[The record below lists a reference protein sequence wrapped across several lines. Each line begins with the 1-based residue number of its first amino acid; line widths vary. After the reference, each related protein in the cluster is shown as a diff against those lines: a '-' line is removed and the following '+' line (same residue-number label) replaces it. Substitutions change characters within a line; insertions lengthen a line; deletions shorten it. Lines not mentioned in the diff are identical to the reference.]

1 MMRPVSIAAL
11 LLLVAA
17 GAEAQE
23 AGARGGSLR
32 GTVRSALGE
41 TVPYAVVGVLP
52 GFGQRF
58 TDDSGGFALSNV
70 PPGTYRV
77 LVRQVGFRPFDTT
90 VVKVANVP
98 LTLVIKLEP
107 FAVELSQITVV
118 AERHCTAPGAPDSTV
133 SPQLASIF
141 NQLQENARRYAFLAD
156 SYPYRYRIRRTFT
169 DYDYADQV
177 IQTTVDTV
185 QYQSN
190 ARVRYRPGD
199 VVGTGLGP
207 ARTSARVLKLPTLSD
222 LADSAFLSNHCFSFG
237 GASQRGEDRIVRFE
251 FRPSE
256 DLRTADIDGDVEL
269 DARTYQVRRAT
280 IRLTRAGR
288 AMPGLL
294 SASDTMW
301 FSELFP
307 NIVVP
312 RRVEGT
318 LVPAPEY
325 GIRKKV
331 GRSTEVQELLDV
343 HFVRALPAARRSAEP
358 KQP

>member
-1 MMRPVSIAAL
+1 MKRFIPAAAL
-11 LLLVAA
+11 LLLAA
-17 GAEAQE
+17 AAQAQE
-23 AGARGGSLR
+23 AGARGGAVR
-32 GTVRSALGE
+32 GVVRSNEGE
-41 TVPYAVVGVLP
+41 PIPYAVVGFVPL
-52 GFGQRF
+52 FGQRF
-58 TDDSGGFALSNV
+58 TDEAGSFALSNV
-70 PPGTYRV
+70 PPGTYR
-77 LVRQVGFRPFDTT
+77 LTVRQVGFKPFDST
-90 VVKVANVP
+90 VVKAVNVP
-98 LTLVIKLEP
+98 VSLTIRLERL
-107 FAVELSQITVV
+107 AVELSQITVV
-118 AERHCTAPGAPDSTV
+118 ASRHCTDPGAPDSTV
-133 SPQLASIF
+133 SAELAAIFGQLRQNS
-141 NQLQENARRYAFLAD
+141 ERYAFLAD

-190 ARVRYRPGD
+190 ARARYRPGD

-207 ARTSARVLKLPTLSD
+207 SRTSARILKLPTLSD
-222 LADSAFLSNHCFSFG
+222 LADSAFLAHHCFGYG
-237 GASQRGEDRIVRFE
+237 GVGQRGSDRIVRFE
-251 FRPSE
+251 FRPA
-256 DLRTADIDGDVEL
+256 DTLRTADIEGDIEL

-312 RRVEGT
+312 RRVAGT

-325 GIRKKV
+325 GVRKKV
-331 GRSTEVQELLDV
+331 GRSTELQELLDV
-343 HFVRALPAARRSAEP
+343 HFVRALPAARPSSP
-358 KQP
+358 PNPD

>member
-1 MMRPVSIAAL
+1 MKAIVSTAAAV
-11 LLLVAA
+11 LVLAA
-17 GAEAQE
+17 AAQAQE
-23 AGARGGSLR
+23 GARGGVVR
-32 GTVRSALGE
+32 GVVRSSEGE
-41 TVPYAVVGVLP
+41 SVPYAVVGFVP

-58 TDDSGGFALSNV
+58 TDEAGSFALSNV
-70 PPGTYRV
+70 PPGTYR
-77 LVRQVGFRPFDTT
+77 LTVRQVGFRPFDSTI
-90 VVKVANVP
+90 VKAVNVP
-98 LTLVIKLEP
+98 VSLTIRLERL
-107 FAVELSQITVV
+107 AVELSQITVV
-118 AERHCTAPGAPDSTV
+118 ASRHCTDPGAPDSTV
-133 SPQLASIF
+133 SPELSSIF
-141 NQLQENARRYAFLAD
+141 DQLRQNSERYAFLAD

-207 ARTSARVLKLPTLSD
+207 ARTSARILKLPTLSD
-222 LADSAFLSNHCFSFG
+222 LADSAFLGHHCFGYG
-237 GASQRGEDRIVRFE
+237 GVGQRGSDRIVRFE
-251 FRPSE
+251 FRPA
-256 DLRTADIDGDVEL
+256 DTMRTADIEGDIEL

-294 SASDTMW
+294 SASDTLW

-307 NIVVP
+307 NIVLP

-325 GIRKKV
+325 GVRKKV
-331 GRSTEVQELLDV
+331 GRSTELQELLDV
-343 HFVRALPAARRSAEP
+343 HFVRALPAARRAP
-358 KQP
+358 PANPD